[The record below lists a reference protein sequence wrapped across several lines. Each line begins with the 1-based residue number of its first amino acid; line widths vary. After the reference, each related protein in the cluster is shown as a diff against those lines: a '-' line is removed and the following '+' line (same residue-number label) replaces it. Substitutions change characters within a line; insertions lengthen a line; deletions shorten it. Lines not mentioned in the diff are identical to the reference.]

1 MRPLT
6 FADFVEAMKEYI
18 RARSGGVD
26 PFASENDQSIRGIG
40 ADDDGASIL
49 D

>member
-26 PFASENDQSIRGIG
+26 PFASENDESIRGVG
-40 ADDDGASIL
+40 VDDEASIL